1 MCPHHCPRDP
11 NIPDKPA
18 SYDVWPTFKRHF
30 VNKHTGGPGG
40 VKCTVPG
47 CGKVLSR
54 ADAIRKHMRL
64 QHPKVTLPFRGQPMQ
79 EDDKENEEPAP
90 VQERVDQ
97 GPSGEARGDAE
108 SACCESQSD
117 VEMAEAA
124 PSMASTNCTEKK
136 EEEDEPMEVDESQPN
151 TTAED
156 VEEMY
161 A

>member
-1 MCPHHCPRDP
+1 
-11 NIPDKPA
+11 
-18 SYDVWPTFKRHF
+18 
-30 VNKHTGGPGG
+30 
-40 VKCTVPG
+40 
-47 CGKVLSR
+47 
-54 ADAIRKHMRL
+54 
-64 QHPKVTLPFRGQPMQ
+64 MQ

-90 VQERVDQ
+90 VQERMDQ
-97 GPSGEARGDAE
+97 APSGEARGDAE